1 MAKVRVLNR
10 SLDENL
16 NGVNFN
22 NTPSNTIFSFGSFSV
37 ISNFDRKQNIDY
49 SNTLSSFSVPI
60 TLDSLNINTSQS
72 ELLYGKTTNVVLNLD
87 KSDLNT
93 FVRFGS
99 ALEFLKISI
108 QNIISSFPGSLFVNS
123 QKRAGGNITFTGFTY
138 NSILNTSKLWIPYE
152 FVENK
157 FGIITRQGNLNTVND
172 SELLNLNLSYDK
184 YIIWSTYA
192 QSNNSCKIIGYTGN
206 TSSPVSG
213 IFLEVEGN
221 PFQFLGN
228 STSEGR
234 FDFHIKPNNSVFDE
248 YRERLNDYERFL
260 VSEKDGNSGFRFKI
274 KDPILLD
281 DGTIIFNEVSLLW
294 STSDGYNIDT
304 TNSLY
309 SRFLDIIVSI
319 GSKYDSVK
327 TDLIAR
333 FLTTSS
339 LKEYDLTEEGKIT
352 KLLRVY
358 GHEFDEIR
366 KFIDSLVYIN
376 RVTYDKKNNIPDQLI
391 GNLARTMG
399 WDYFSLISENELV
412 DNFFTIDNDSRN
424 LSTDLMPAEI
434 DIELWRRILIN
445 TNYFWKSKG
454 TRSAIKSM
462 FLLIGIPEAFIN
474 ITEYVYTVE
483 GKIDTRQ
490 ATLTAEDFPSK
501 SLPYDNSGYPKAPLE
516 TSDFYFQVSGNTDSG
531 QEYMN
536 VFRKA
541 GFSLNLTQDNKKSW
555 IQSGSTTRVH
565 PSTNQYYQ
573 EDSKLVLNTKEIDV
587 VLDTARGIETDV
599 WTYISEID
607 YPANSPEYVIMSY
620 VNISLNLTGV
630 TQTVFKLPSGYGITE
645 KDLEVRLNGILLNA
659 PKSGNTE
666 TTVNASYSVSGDEI
680 TLIDISVTDNDIIQV
695 TYVST
700 DNSQPINGITI
711 KYIVSRLNANMGGTI
726 VPLPSVPNGDVQLTV
741 NGIALTKGTN
751 QFDGD
756 YIINP
761 NNPEELIVQNSDL
774 IAFLSTE
781 PYVQVA
787 YLTVTG
793 QTSLSSRNEV
803 TKIDTFNGSKI
814 YFNSSYNK
822 YVYRL
827 NYKIRNAS
835 EVKVLIDGIALEAN
849 TDYSISDSDEYE
861 ILLPVGLKYGSII
874 SIYYLVANDDY
885 FSPIISPDYGLGD
898 ISELSFL
905 EFIELIQRRLINAKN
920 RKTITDF
927 KGGWYPTLLKVY
939 FDYLKRGKL
948 DTTNPLHSNGY
959 TFNNLY
965 PFLSKYN
972 TFFKRFVDQL
982 LPATIIL
989 RKGGL
994 LIRNTIFTRQKFT
1007 YKRGVY
1013 MGHIE
1018 YLGGGVN
1025 ASKFSPDIDFYSFG
1039 DDGSSY
1045 KKRQSEQNADWT
1057 EDAVCSNYCTLNVE
1071 NVSVIYE

>member
-10 SLDENL
+10 NLDENL

-37 ISNFDRKQNIDY
+37 VSNFDRKENIDY

-60 TLDSLNINTSQS
+60 TLDTLKINSSQS
-72 ELLYGKTTNVVLNLD
+72 ELLYGKTTNAVLNLD

-108 QNIISSFPGSLFVNS
+108 QNIITNFPGSLFVNS
-123 QKRAGGNITFTGFTY
+123 QTKKGGNITFTGFTY
-138 NSILNTSKLWIPYE
+138 NPISNISKLWIPYE
-152 FVENK
+152 FIVNK
-157 FGIITRQGNLNTVND
+157 FGIITRQGNLNTTDGN
-172 SELLNLNLSYDK
+172 ELLNLNLYYDK
-184 YIIWSTYA
+184 YIVWSTYA
-192 QSNNSCKIIGYTGN
+192 QTNNSCKIIGYTGN

-221 PFQFLGN
+221 PFSFLGN
-228 STSEGR
+228 TALEGR
-234 FDFHIKPNNSVFDE
+234 FDFHIKPNNSVFEE
-248 YRERLNDYERFL
+248 YRERLNDYERYL
-260 VSEKDGNSGFRFKI
+260 ISEKEDINGFKFKI

-281 DGTIIFNEVSLLW
+281 DGNIIFNDTSLTW

-304 TNSLY
+304 DNSLY
-309 SRFLDIIVSI
+309 TRFLDIIISI
-319 GSKYDSVK
+319 GNKYDSVK

-333 FLTTSS
+333 FLTTAS
-339 LKEYDLTEEGKIT
+339 LKEYDLTEEGKVT
-352 KLLRVY
+352 KLLRTY
-358 GHEFDEIR
+358 GQEFDEIR

-376 RVTYDKKNNIPDQLI
+376 KVTYDKKNNIPDQLI

-399 WDYFSLISENELV
+399 WKYFSLVNETDLV
-412 DNFFTIDNDSRN
+412 SNFFTIDDNDRN

-462 FLLIGIPEAFIN
+462 FLLIGIPEAFVN
-474 ITEYVYTVE
+474 ITEYVYTVD

-490 ATLTAEDFPSK
+490 ATLTAEDFPNN
-501 SLPYDNSGYPKAPLE
+501 SLPYDNSGYPKAPIE
-516 TSDFYFQVSGNTDSG
+516 SSDFYFQISGNTDSG

-555 IQSGSTTRVH
+555 IQSGATTRTH
-565 PSTNQYYQ
+565 ASTNQYYQ

-587 VLDTARGIETDV
+587 VLDTARGVESDV
-599 WTYISEID
+599 WTYITEID
-607 YPANSPEYVIMSY
+607 YPANSPDYVVMSY
-620 VNISLNLTGV
+620 VNLSLGLTGS
-630 TQTVFKLPSGYGITE
+630 TQTTFKLPSEYGISE
-645 KDLEVRLNGILLNA
+645 GDLEVRFNGILLNA
-659 PKSGNTE
+659 PKTGNTG
-666 TTVNASYSVSGDEI
+666 TTLNASYSVSGNEF
-680 TLIDISVTDNDIIQV
+680 TLIGITASDDDIVQV
-695 TYVST
+695 TYICT
-700 DNSQPINGITI
+700 GNTQPIGGITI
-711 KYIVSRLNANMGGTI
+711 KYIVTRLSASMGGTV
-726 VPLPSVPNGDVQLTV
+726 VPLPSTPNGDVQLTV
-741 NGIALTKGTN
+741 NGIALTRGSN
-751 QFDGD
+751 EFSGD

-761 NNPEELIVQNSDL
+761 SNSEEIIIQNSDL
-774 IAFLSTE
+774 IAFLSAD

-787 YLTVTG
+787 YLTVSG

-803 TKIDTFNGSKI
+803 TRIDSFNSSKI
-814 YFNSSYNK
+814 YFNSSTNK
-822 YVYRL
+822 YVYKL

-835 EVKVLIDGIALEAN
+835 EIKLLVDGIALEPNEDYTIN
-849 TDYSISDSDEYE
+849 TSNEYE
-861 ILLPVGLKYGSII
+861 LILPVGLKYGSVI
-874 SIYYLVANDDY
+874 SVYYLVAGNDY
-885 FSPIISPDYGLGD
+885 FNPIISPDYGLGD

-948 DTTNPLHSNGY
+948 DSTNPFYSNGY
-959 TFNNLY
+959 TFSNLY
-965 PFLSKYN
+965 PFLNKYN
-972 TFFKRFVDQL
+972 TFFQRFIDEL
-982 LPATIIL
+982 LPATIII

-994 LIRNTIFTRQKFT
+994 LIRNSVFTRQKFT

-1013 MGHIE
+1013 MGHID
-1018 YLGGGVN
+1018 YLGNGST
-1025 ASKFSPDIDFYSFG
+1025 ATTYIPDIDFYYFG
-1039 DDGSSY
+1039 NDGSLY
-1045 KKRQSEQNADWT
+1045 QKRQSEQNADWT
-1057 EDAVCSNYCTLNVE
+1057 GDSVCVNYCSLIVN
-1071 NVSVIYE
+1071 NINISY